1 MHFDQVTVNGVN
13 SNYGIAGNSKE
24 KEADSKI
31 CLKGEHN
38 MKKQK
43 KLYSLLLSL
52 ILACSLLFP
61 GSIASVE
68 AAGQGDMAVHF
79 IDVRVVNP
87 HFYREEEARRDW
99 AEWHMNVEDTLY
111 MQCDRPVRELSEAT
125 GHSVRAMYLYTA
137 MADLASRTEDPAL
150 IAACRRLWESV
161 TRRRMY
167 VTGGIG
173 STCHG
178 EAFTVDYDLPNDT
191 AYTET
196 CAGIGLM
203 LFASRMLEMD
213 ADAEYADVMERTFYN
228 AVLAGMQLDGK
239 RFFYVNPLEVI
250 PGVSGK
256 AVTHLH
262 DLPVRPGW
270 YTCACCPPNVARL
283 LSSFGQYAYG
293 ENETTAFCHLYAEG
307 EIRFE
312 NGLRLQ
318 CETGYPYEFE
328 VRFRVKEGK
337 GRLAVRLPGW
347 SRSTAL
353 ERNGAPAD
361 CEIRKGYAYVELQ
374 TGDELVLKLDG
385 SVRRVYADPRVFEDT
400 GCAALQRGPLVYCF
414 EEADNGDVR
423 YLSLRPDGAFKALPL
438 ERELLGGVARLQGEG
453 LRTAPVDGLYT
464 YDRPARTAE
473 TLTAV
478 PYYTWGNR
486 GEGSMRVW
494 LPEE

>member
-1 MHFDQVTVNGVN
+1 M
-13 SNYGIAGNSKE
+13 
-24 KEADSKI
+24 
-31 CLKGEHN
+31 
-38 MKKQK
+38 
-43 KLYSLLLSL
+43 
-52 ILACSLLFP
+52 
-61 GSIASVE
+61 
-68 AAGQGDMAVHF
+68 
-79 IDVRVVNP
+79 
-87 HFYREEEARRDW
+87 
-99 AEWHMNVEDTLY
+99 
-111 MQCDRPVRELSEAT
+111 
-125 GHSVRAMYLYTA
+125 
-137 MADLASRTEDPAL
+137 
-150 IAACRRLWESV
+150 
-161 TRRRMY
+161 
-167 VTGGIG
+167 
-173 STCHG
+173 
-178 EAFTVDYDLPNDT
+178 
-191 AYTET
+191 
-196 CAGIGLM
+196 
-203 LFASRMLEMD
+203 
-213 ADAEYADVMERTFYN
+213 
-228 AVLAGMQLDGK
+228 
-239 RFFYVNPLEVI
+239 
-250 PGVSGK
+250 SGK

-347 SRSTAL
+347 SRGTAL

-361 CEIRKGYAYVELQ
+361 CEIRKGYAYVELR

-400 GCAALQRGPLVYCF
+400 GCATLQRGPLVYCF

-438 ERELLGGVARLQGEG
+438 EKELLGGVARLQGEG